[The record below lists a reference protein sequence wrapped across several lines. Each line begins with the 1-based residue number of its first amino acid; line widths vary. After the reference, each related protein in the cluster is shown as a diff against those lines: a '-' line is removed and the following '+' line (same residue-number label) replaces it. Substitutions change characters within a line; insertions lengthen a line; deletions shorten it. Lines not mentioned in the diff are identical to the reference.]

1 MGAAGAIPSIRGG
14 VPVAA
19 IPFPLPDAPVVRRS
33 AMAQLEILRLVAE
46 IRGLSGLPPAVI
58 LETFTNSSADRI
70 HRMVAD
76 ALD

>member
-1 MGAAGAIPSIRGG
+1 
-14 VPVAA
+14 
-19 IPFPLPDAPVVRRS
+19 
-33 AMAQLEILRLVAE
+33 MAQLEILRLVAE